1 MAVPLSYS
9 WRNLKTRRL
18 TTVLTA
24 GGMAL
29 VVFVFTATLMLAE
42 GLRQTL
48 VSTGSPGNAIVL
60 RKGSETEVQSGIDRT
75 AASAMTTRP
84 EIALG
89 GDGQALAAKESV
101 VLIAL
106 PKKSTGKVSNVVIRG
121 TQPASLALRPQV
133 LLVSGRLPRPGTPEI
148 MVGAAVAKGFSGAE
162 IGQHLR
168 FGKREWPI
176 VGIFDAGST
185 GFTSEIWGDADQLM
199 PAFGRNAYSIV
210 LAGLREPG
218 LFDAYKEAIEADPRL
233 QAEVWRETRYYE
245 KQSDMMRKFLT
256 VLGVS
261 LTLIFS
267 LGAMIGAMITM
278 YSSVAGRVA
287 EIGTLRA
294 IGFTRGAILTAFLM
308 ESTLLGLLGGLA
320 GVGLAAGLSFLTF
333 STTNFQT
340 FSELSF
346 KFSLAPWIIGLS
358 LGFAVFMGVV
368 GGFLPAVRASRMNIV
383 EALREA

>member
-133 LLVSGRLPRPGTPEI
+133 HLVSGRLPRPGTPEI

>member
-18 TTVLTA
+18 TTALTA
-24 GGMAL
+24 GGMGL

-60 RKGSETEVQSGIDRT
+60 RKGSETEVQSGIERV

-84 EIALG
+84 EIAVG
-89 GDGQALAAKESV
+89 GDGQGLATRESV
-101 VLIAL
+101 VLISL
-106 PKKSTGKVSNVVIRG
+106 TKKSTGKASNVVIRG

-133 LLVSGRLPRPGTPEI
+133 RLLSGRLPQPGTPEI
-148 MVGAAVAKGFSGAE
+148 MVGKAVAKGFVGAQ

-176 VGIFDAGST
+176 VGIFDAGAT
-185 GFTSEIWGDADQLM
+185 GFTSEIWGDANQLM

-210 LAGLREPG
+210 LVGLREPG
-218 LFDAYKEAIEADPRL
+218 LFEAYKEAIEADPRL

-294 IGFTRGAILTAFLM
+294 IGFTRGAILTAFLL

-320 GVGLAAGLSFLTF
+320 GVGLAAGLSFVTF

-346 KFSLAPWIIGLS
+346 QFALTSWIIGLS
-358 LGFAVFMGVV
+358 LGFSVFMGVV
-368 GGFLPAVRASRMNIV
+368 GGFLPAVRAARMNIV

>member
-1 MAVPLSYS
+1 MAVPLAYS
-9 WRNLKTRRL
+9 WRNLRTRRL

-48 VSTGSPGNAIVL
+48 VATGSPGNAIVL
-60 RKGSETEVQSGIDRT
+60 RKGSETEVQSGIERQ
-75 AASAMTTRP
+75 AAAAMTTRP

-89 GDGQALAAKESV
+89 RDGRTLAAEESV
-101 VLIAL
+101 VLIGL
-106 PKKSTGKVSNVVIRG
+106 TKKSTGKVSNVVIRG
-121 TQPASLALRPQV
+121 TQSASLPLRPQIRIIA
-133 LLVSGRLPRPGTPEI
+133 GRLPRPGTSEI
-148 MVGAAVAKGFSGAE
+148 MVGKAVAKGFEGAGL
-162 IGQHLR
+162 GQSLR
-168 FGKREWPI
+168 FGKRQWPV
-176 VGIFDAGST
+176 VGIFDAGMT
-185 GFTSEIWGDADQLM
+185 GFSSEIWGDADQLM

-256 VLGVS
+256 VLGVA
-261 LTLIFS
+261 LTAIFS
-267 LGAMIGAMITM
+267 LGAMIGATITM
-278 YSSVAGRVA
+278 YSAVANRVP

-294 IGFTRGAILTAFLM
+294 LGFSRSSILAAFLL
-308 ESTLLGLLGGLA
+308 ESIFLGLLGGIA
-320 GVGLAAGLSFLTF
+320 GVGLAAGLSFVTF

-346 KFSLAPWIIGLS
+346 QFALTPWITGMALAFSVI
-358 LGFAVFMGVV
+358 MGII
-368 GGFLPAVRASRMNIV
+368 GGFFPALRAARLNIV
-383 EALREA
+383 TALREG

>member
-9 WRNLKTRRL
+9 WRNLVTRRL
-18 TTVLTA
+18 TTTLTA

-48 VSTGSPGNAIVL
+48 VSTGSPGNVIVL
-60 RKGSETEVQSGIDRT
+60 RKGSETEVQSGLERVQ
-75 AASAMTTRP
+75 ASAMTARA
-84 EIALG
+84 EIAPG
-89 GDGQALAAKESV
+89 GDGRPLAAREMV
-101 VLIAL
+101 VLIGL
-106 PKKSTGKVSNVVIRG
+106 TKKSTGKTSNVVIRG
-121 TQPASLALRPQV
+121 IEPASLALRGQV
-133 LLVSGRLPRPGTPEI
+133 RLVSGRTPQPGTPEI
-148 MVGAAVAKGFSGAE
+148 MVGKAVAKGFAGAE
-162 IGQHLR
+162 IGQSLR
-168 FGKREWPI
+168 FGKRDWPI
-176 VGIFDAGST
+176 VGVFDAGST
-185 GFTSEIWGDADQLM
+185 GFSSEIWGDADQLM

-210 LAGLREPG
+210 VAGLREPG
-218 LFDAYKEAIEADPRL
+218 LFESFKEAVEADPRL

-278 YSSVAGRVA
+278 YASVAGRVA

-294 IGFTRGAILTAFLM
+294 IGFTRGAVLAAFLA
-308 ESTLLGLLGGLA
+308 ESTLLGLIGGVA

-340 FSELSF
+340 FSELAF
-346 KFSLAPWIIGLS
+346 RFTLAPWIVALS
-358 LGFAVFMGVV
+358 LAFSLFMGVV
-368 GGFLPAVRASRMNIV
+368 GGFLPALRASRLGIV
-383 EALREA
+383 EALREG

>member
-60 RKGSETEVQSGIDRT
+60 RKGSETEVQSGIERA
-75 AASAMTTRP
+75 AASAMTTRS

-89 GDGQALAAKESV
+89 GDGQGLVARESV

-106 PKKSTGKVSNVVIRG
+106 TKKSTGKASNVVIRG
-121 TQPASLALRPQV
+121 AQPASLALRPQV
-133 LLVSGRLPRPGTPEI
+133 HLVSGRLPRPGTPEI
-148 MVGAAVAKGFSGAE
+148 MVGTMVAKGFVGAE

-294 IGFTRGAILTAFLM
+294 IGFTRWSILAAFLM

-320 GVGLAAGLSFLTF
+320 GVGLAAGLSFVTF

-346 KFSLAPWIIGLS
+346 KFSLTSWIIGLS
-358 LGFAVFMGVV
+358 LGFSVVMGVV

>member
-60 RKGSETEVQSGIDRT
+60 RKGSETEVQSGIERA
-75 AASAMTTRP
+75 AASAMTTRS

-89 GDGQALAAKESV
+89 GDGQGLVARESV

-106 PKKSTGKVSNVVIRG
+106 TKKSTGKASNVVIRG
-121 TQPASLALRPQV
+121 AQPASLALRPQV
-133 LLVSGRLPRPGTPEI
+133 HLVSGRLPRPGTPEI
-148 MVGAAVAKGFSGAE
+148 MVGTMVAKGFVGAE

-294 IGFTRGAILTAFLM
+294 IGFTRWSILAAFLM
-308 ESTLLGLLGGLA
+308 ESTLLGLLGGVA
-320 GVGLAAGLSFLTF
+320 GVGLAAGLSFVTF

-346 KFSLAPWIIGLS
+346 KFSLTSWIIGLS
-358 LGFAVFMGVV
+358 LGFSVVMGVV

>member
-1 MAVPLSYS
+1 MAVPLAYS

-133 LLVSGRLPRPGTPEI
+133 HLVSGRLPRPGTPEI

-210 LAGLREPG
+210 LAGLCEPG

>member
-60 RKGSETEVQSGIDRT
+60 RKGSETEVQSGIDR
-75 AASAMTTRP
+75 AAAAAMTTRP

-89 GDGQALAAKESV
+89 GDGQRLAAKESV
-101 VLIAL
+101 VLIGL
-106 PKKSTGKVSNVVIRG
+106 TKKSTGKVSNVVIRG
-121 TQPASLALRPQV
+121 TGPASLSLRPQIH
-133 LLVSGRLPRPGTPEI
+133 LIAGRLPRPGTPEI
-148 MVGAAVAKGFSGAE
+148 MVGTAVAKGFIGAE
-162 IGQHLR
+162 IGESLR
-168 FGKREWPI
+168 FGKRHWPI

-210 LAGLREPG
+210 LVGLREPG

-294 IGFTRGAILTAFLM
+294 IGFTRGSILAAFLA
-308 ESTLLGLLGGLA
+308 ESTLLGLLGGIA
-320 GVGLAAGLSFLTF
+320 GVGLAAGLSFVTF

-346 KFSLAPWIIGLS
+346 KFSLTSWIVGLA
-358 LGFAVFMGVV
+358 LGFSVFMGVV

>member
-18 TTVLTA
+18 TTLLTA

-60 RKGSETEVQSGIDRT
+60 RKGSETEVQSGIERA
-75 AASAMTTRP
+75 AASAMTTRS

-89 GDGQALAAKESV
+89 GDGQGLVARESV

-106 PKKSTGKVSNVVIRG
+106 TKKSTGKASNVVIRG
-121 TQPASLALRPQV
+121 AQPASLALRPQV
-133 LLVSGRLPRPGTPEI
+133 HLVSGRLPRPGTPEI
-148 MVGAAVAKGFSGAE
+148 MVGTMVAKGFVGAE

-294 IGFTRGAILTAFLM
+294 IGFTRWSILAAFLM
-308 ESTLLGLLGGLA
+308 ESTLLGLLGGVA
-320 GVGLAAGLSFLTF
+320 GVGLAAGLSFVTF

-346 KFSLAPWIIGLS
+346 KFSLTSWIIGLS
-358 LGFAVFMGVV
+358 LGFSVVMGVV

>member
-1 MAVPLSYS
+1 MAVPLAYS
-9 WRNLKTRRL
+9 WRNLRTRRL
-18 TTVLTA
+18 TTALTA

-48 VSTGSPGNAIVL
+48 VATGSPGNAIVL
-60 RKGSETEVQSGIDRT
+60 RKGSETEVQSGIERQ
-75 AASAMTTRP
+75 AAAAMTTRP

-89 GDGQALAAKESV
+89 RDGRTLAAKESV
-101 VLIAL
+101 VLIGL
-106 PKKSTGKVSNVVIRG
+106 TKRSTGKVSNVVIRG
-121 TQPASLALRPQV
+121 TQSASLPLRPQIRIIA
-133 LLVSGRLPRPGTPEI
+133 GRLPRPGTSEI
-148 MVGAAVAKGFSGAE
+148 MVGKAVAKGFEGAGL
-162 IGQHLR
+162 GQSLR
-168 FGKREWPI
+168 FGKRHWPV
-176 VGIFDAGST
+176 VGIFDAGMT
-185 GFTSEIWGDADQLM
+185 GFSSEIWGDADQLM

-256 VLGVS
+256 VLGVA
-261 LTLIFS
+261 LTAIFS
-267 LGAMIGAMITM
+267 LGAMIGATITM
-278 YSSVAGRVA
+278 YSAVANRVP

-294 IGFTRGAILTAFLM
+294 LGFSRSSILAAFLL
-308 ESTLLGLLGGLA
+308 ESIFLGLLGGIA
-320 GVGLAAGLSFLTF
+320 GVGLAAGLSFVTF

-346 KFSLAPWIIGLS
+346 KFALTPWITGMALAFSMI
-358 LGFAVFMGVV
+358 MGIV
-368 GGFLPAVRASRMNIV
+368 GGFFPALRASRLNIV
-383 EALREA
+383 TALREG